1 MENLHAINGKFNY
14 KSPFSIANCNKL
26 PGRVS
31 FDSPHPHLVVHP
43 PVGVRILGR
52 QSIPIPQKKSND
64 DRKHSSKTPLMN
76 HQPSNN
82 IKHLNKKKQKLYHS
96 TAENIQKH
104 RKFNG
109 RKQLKLSR
117 ATDAFLHP
125 FPFFHQRAIRQ
136 APQHLRRQRRPFA
149 HHKAALGAAH
159 DAKNGP
165 WLELKQVLDVLRRHR
180 QMLSAE
186 NAEFLIK
193 TVDI

>member
-1 MENLHAINGKFNY
+1 
-14 KSPFSIANCNKL
+14 
-26 PGRVS
+26 
-31 FDSPHPHLVVHP
+31 
-43 PVGVRILGR
+43 
-52 QSIPIPQKKSND
+52 
-64 DRKHSSKTPLMN
+64 MN

-193 TVDI
+193 TVDIWWYLWIPKNHICGIPREIPEWWVAFCRETSTVLGWWGWFPGSTAEMMTSSKPWKFKG